1 MNIQAMMAQAKK
13 LQSQLEKT
21 SKEIDETTF
30 KYENENVLVECLG
43 TNTITKI
50 VIKNEDIL
58 SDAEMLGDIIQ
69 VAVNEALNKVK
80 EEKEKKIGKYANGLG
95 GLF

>member
-13 LQSQLEKT
+13 LQTQIEKT

-30 KYENENVLVECLG
+30 KCENDNVLVECLG
-43 TNTITKI
+43 NNTITKI
-50 VIKNEDIL
+50 EIKNEDLL
-58 SDAEMLGDIIQ
+58 SDSEMLADIIQ
-69 VAVNEALNKVK
+69 VAVNEVLNKVK